1 MSFLTT
7 LNQNI
12 AMATPGI
19 RVLRSVYNSQPKT
32 WTRFFDLTKSEKHY
46 EVTTQFRM
54 MGAAQRIAEGAQ
66 VPVSTFSTNGQK
78 TFNFNTYSLEVN
90 VSRILLQDN
99 LYPAEIPQLGEAFI
113 QSMVEAI
120 NLEAAAFISN
130 AWDSTISVGWD
141 NLPALSEVH
150 PVQGGTFSNTTSVV
164 SAFNYQ
170 TLTDIIVK
178 QARIKAANGF
188 YVGNIEA
195 KCLMIA
201 PENAP
206 QALSILES
214 YFSPGSA
221 FLTRNPAN
229 AMQYIK
235 EGIIT
240 NPYISPNIVAI
251 RTSQPGMYFW
261 DRWSFDVAQQPNVST
276 WSLLTAAFMRC
287 LIDFDDPRSIVGFKT
302 TGYVF

>member
-1 MSFLTT
+1 MSFMTT
-7 LNQNI
+7 LSQNI
-12 AMATPGI
+12 LAATPGVL
-19 RVLRSVYNSQPKT
+19 VLRSVYNSQPKT
-32 WTRFFDLTKSEKHY
+32 WTKFFTHTKTDRHY
-46 EVTTQFRM
+46 EVTSQFRM
-54 MGAAQRIAEGAQ
+54 MGAAQLVNEGAQ
-66 VPVSTFSTNGQK
+66 VPVDTFKTIGQK

-120 NLEAAAFISN
+120 NLEAAYFISN
-130 AWDSTISVGWD
+130 AWDPNGSKGWD
-141 NLPALSEVH
+141 NKQALTVDH
-150 PVQGGTFSNTTSVV
+150 PVAGGTFSNTTEILT
-164 SAFNYQ
+164 AFNYQ
-170 TLTDIIVK
+170 SLTDIIVK

-195 KCLMIA
+195 KCMMIA

-206 QALSILES
+206 QALTILSS

-229 AMQYIK
+229 AMEYIK
-235 EGIIT
+235 DGIVT
-240 NPYISPNIVAI
+240 NPYITPNIIAI

-287 LIDFDDPRSIVGFKT
+287 KIDFDDPRSIVGFKT
-302 TGYVF
+302 TGTTF

>member
-1 MSFLTT
+1 MSFMTT
-7 LNQNI
+7 LSQNI
-12 AMATPGI
+12 LAATPGVL
-19 RVLRSVYNSQPKT
+19 VLRSVYNSQPKT
-32 WTRFFDLTKSEKHY
+32 WTKFFDHTPTERHY
-46 EVTTQFRM
+46 EVTSQFRM
-54 MGAAQRIAEGAQ
+54 MGAAKLVNEGAQ
-66 VPVSTFSTNGQK
+66 VPVDTFKTNGQK

-120 NLEAAAFISN
+120 NLEAAAFISDM
-130 AWDSTISVGWD
+130 WDGNISKGWD
-141 NLPALSEVH
+141 NKPALATDH
-150 PVQGGTFSNTTSVV
+150 PVAGGTFSNTTQVV
-164 SAFNYQ
+164 TSFNYQ

-195 KCLMIA
+195 KSMMIA

-206 QALSILES
+206 QALTLLSS
-214 YFSPGSA
+214 YFSPGSS

-229 AMQYIK
+229 AMEYIK
-235 EGIIT
+235 DGVIT
-240 NPYISPNIVAI
+240 NPYISPNIIAI

-261 DRWSFDVAQQPNVST
+261 DRWAFDVAQQPNVST
-276 WSLLTAAFMRC
+276 WSLLTAAYMRC
-287 LIDFDDPRSIVGFKT
+287 LIDFDDPRSVVGFKT
-302 TGYVF
+302 SGVVY